1 MGASARAAEPT
12 DGGGDMTHIYEILGW
27 AGWIW
32 AVLFFAFLTIKL
44 RSRPI
49 K

>member
-1 MGASARAAEPT
+1 VTR
-12 DGGGDMTHIYEILGW
+12 IYQILGW

-32 AVLFFAFLTIKL
+32 AVLFFAFLALKL